1 MTRSEK
7 LEHDGTRI
15 YNLWFRVRYWAKC
28 RRCQE
33 EYRKDEELSSPNFLR
48 ESVNC
53 PECQGTRLDAIP
65 WTELFSKPHWEG
77 R

>member
-1 MTRSEK
+1 MTRNEK

-15 YNLWFRVRYWAKC
+15 YNLWYQTSLWAKC
-28 RRCQE
+28 TRCKKE
-33 EYRKDEELSSPNFLR
+33 ANKDQGISRPTFLAN
-48 ESVNC
+48 SVNC
-53 PECQGTRLDAIP
+53 PECAGTRLDAIP